1 MARALLAGLLLGA
14 LAGAPWAAA
23 SDARQAVEAFVA
35 RLGGTRVSDLTL
47 RQSLVLYD
55 PSGRHTRSTGEQ
67 VLFFKAPDRQRVE
80 VTIEGGREVRLAAG
94 GRAWARDARGRTF
107 EAPHGHDAA
116 PSRLPA
122 PFTGTAADLL
132 AEWQALGIRTD
143 VSHGTRY
150 RGRAVTVVGAASDE
164 RDRPAVWFDPEYGVL
179 RIVTRE
185 RLPGVPGGS
194 GDGAPRV
201 VDRTFSDHRP
211 LAGGFHLP
219 YRWEVFVDGHLLVLI
234 TVRSASVNTG
244 LPDALFD
251 PDALR
256 LER

>member
-1 MARALLAGLLLGA
+1 VARALLTGLLLGA

-35 RLGGTRVSDLTL
+35 RLGGARVSDLTL

-67 VLFFKAPDRQRVE
+67 LLFFKSPARQRVE
-80 VTIEGGREVRLAAG
+80 VTIEGRREVRLVAG
-94 GRAWARDARGRTF
+94 GRAWVRDAEGRIF
-107 EAPHGHDAA
+107 ETPHDRDTAA
-116 PSRLPA
+116 SRLPA
-122 PFTGTAADLL
+122 AFTGTAADLL

-143 VSHGTRY
+143 VSHQTRY
-150 RGRAVTVVGAASDE
+150 RGRTVTVVGAGSEE
-164 RDRPAVWFDPEYGVL
+164 RDRPAVWFDQEYGVL

-185 RLPGVPGGS
+185 RVPGVAGGN
-194 GDGAPRV
+194 GAPRL

-256 LER
+256 RER